1 MTPRARRL
9 GVATLATL
17 ASLTLAVAPA
27 LAQQRPGITPA
38 LSNVQF
44 TGRGSFPA
52 PALGTF
58 NPGFQAYNI
67 GAGNPFAA
75 SLSTSPYGAA
85 GLYGLA
91 SLTGYGTPYANSPGL
106 YGNSP
111 YGLGSPYGYGGYY
124 SYADPYGGGLRG
136 AAEAIDSQGR
146 FEAMWQQSRLTA
158 QEVERSK
165 VETRRKIY
173 DEWLYERST
182 RPTIEDERQRT
193 QAHEL
198 RRILHDAPT
207 VDVVSGYALNT
218 LLKDI
223 GRKPGYADGP
233 AVALDPKVLKQVNVT
248 SAENGGNVGV
258 LKFVKDGA
266 PLPWPL
272 PLQGST
278 YQKQTQRLN
287 HLAADA
293 VTMVKNN
300 GGVDAGMLTDLR
312 ADVNQL
318 KDMVRANINELT
330 PSQSVEARRFLNQLD
345 DAILALKQQNVANY
359 FTDRWVAKGKTVA
372 DLVATMN
379 ANGLTFAPAV
389 SGDEAAYAALY
400 NALAEY
406 HHGLKVELARDS
418 GK

>member
-1 MTPRARRL
+1 MATRTRRL
-9 GVATLATL
+9 GVAALATMATL
-17 ASLTLAVAPA
+17 VLTASPA
-27 LAQQRPGITPA
+27 LAQRGSGMSPA
-38 LSNVQF
+38 VAGVQF
-44 TGRGSFPA
+44 MGRGALQA

-58 NPGFQAYNI
+58 NPGFQAFGF
-67 GAGNPFAA
+67 GAGNPYA
-75 SLSTSPYGAA
+75 AA

-91 SLTGYGTPYANSPGL
+91 SMTSVTPYGTSYANSPGL

-111 YGLGSPYGYGGYY
+111 YGAAGPYGAGGYY

-146 FEAMWQQSRLTA
+146 FEAMWQQSRLLA

-165 VETRRKIY
+165 MDTRRKIY

-182 RPTIEDERQRT
+182 RPTIEDDRERN
-193 QAHEL
+193 QAYEL
-198 RRILHDAPT
+198 RRILHDPPT

-223 GRKPGYADGP
+223 GRRPGYADGP
-233 AVALDPKVLKQVNVT
+233 VVALDPKVVRQVNVT
-248 SAENGGNVGV
+248 SRENGGNVGV

-272 PLQGST
+272 PLQGAA
-278 YQKQTQRLN
+278 YQKQTQRLDQ
-287 HLAADA
+287 LTADA
-293 VTMVKNN
+293 VNMVKNN
-300 GGVDAGMLTDLR
+300 GAVDPGTVNDLR

-318 KDMVRANINELT
+318 KEMVSANINELT
-330 PSQSVEARRFLNQLD
+330 PSQSVEAKRFLNQLD
-345 DAILALKQQNVANY
+345 DAVLALKQQNVANY
-359 FTDRWVAKGKTVA
+359 FTGRWAARGKTVA
-372 DLVATMN
+372 DLVAYMN

-400 NALAEY
+400 NALAAY
-406 HHGLKVELARDS
+406 DHGLKVEVARDG